1 MENSDVDRQIL
12 NKTKLE
18 HSEHGYLQRR
28 SAMIFIGLKF

>member
-18 HSEHGYLQRR
+18 HSDLQRR